1 MRFDEYRSHDALG
14 LAALVKDGEI
24 TADQLLEA
32 AIQRAD
38 SVNPE
43 LNAIVRRMDG
53 TARARA
59 GEELTGPFAGV
70 PFLLKDLGQ
79 DYQGTP
85 TSSGSRPLAGV
96 PAVEHATVVQRWLDA
111 GLVVFGKTN
120 TPEFGAKG
128 ITEPDLFGAARNPW
142 DTSRSPGGSSGGSA
156 AAVAAG
162 IVPVAGASDGGGSIR
177 IPAACCGLVGLKP
190 GRGLVPMGPGRG
202 EAMHGA
208 ATNGV
213 VSRSVRDSA
222 AMLDVLVGGEPSGP
236 YVPAIPARSF
246 LSQVGADPGRL
257 RIGVCTASSI
267 NSAPHPQAVAAVET
281 VARAL
286 EDLGHHVEILESQPV
301 DDLALARDFLTSWFA
316 YLAWVVEDTRRL
328 TGCADRDFEVD
339 TRIVAALGRA
349 QSSVDY
355 LDAVMRRDQY
365 VRELTTFFSGYDLLM
380 TPTLADL
387 PPHIGALDTPP
398 LARRGAAALLATRT
412 APLLRHSGFVESII
426 DANLSWVPYTQL
438 ANLTGRPALSLPLH
452 WTPEG
457 VPMGVHFT
465 AQLGGETMLLRLAGQ
480 LEQALP
486 WSDRHPARSA
496 DDVAG
501 HPRMRG
507 PILKT
512 SQ

>member
-1 MRFDEYRSHDALG
+1 MRFDEFRSHDALG
-14 LAALVKDGEI
+14 LAALVRRREA
-24 TADQLLEA
+24 TPVELLDA
-32 AIQRAD
+32 AVKRAD
-38 SVNPE
+38 SVNPG
-43 LNAIVRRMDG
+43 LNAIVHRMDG
-53 TARARA
+53 TARDRA
-59 GEELTGPFAGV
+59 AGDLTGPFAGV

-79 DYQGTP
+79 DYAGSP
-85 TSSGSRPLAGV
+85 TSGGSRPLVGV

-128 ITEPDLFGAARNPW
+128 ITEPELFGPARNPW

-162 IVPVAGASDGGGSIR
+162 IVPAAGASDGGGSIR

-190 GRGLVPMGPGRG
+190 GRGLVPMGPLRG

-213 VSRSVRDSA
+213 VSRSVRDTA
-222 AMLDVLVGGEPSGP
+222 AMLDVLMGGEPGGP
-236 YVPAIPARSF
+236 YVPATPSESF

-267 NSAPHPQAVAAVET
+267 NPEPHPEALAAVENA
-281 VARAL
+281 ARTL
-286 EDLGHHVEILESQPV
+286 EDLGHHVEILDAQPV
-301 DDLALARDFLTSWFA
+301 DDFALARDFLTSWFA
-316 YLAWVVEDTRRL
+316 YLAWSVEDTKRR
-328 TGCADRDFEVD
+328 TGCADRDFETD

-365 VRELTTFFSGYDLLM
+365 VRELTTYFDGYDLLM

-387 PPHIGALDTPP
+387 PPRIGALDTPP
-398 LARRGAAALLATRT
+398 LARRGAAAMLATRT
-412 APLLRHSGFVESII
+412 ASLLRHSGFVESLIN
-426 DANLSWVPYTQL
+426 ANLSWVPYTQL
-438 ANLTGRPALSLPLH
+438 ANLTGRPAMSLPLH

-465 AQLGGETMLLRLAGQ
+465 AQLGGESTLLRLAGQ
-480 LEQALP
+480 LEQSSP
-486 WSDRHPARSA
+486 WSDRNPALNDA
-496 DDVAG
+496 
-501 HPRMRG
+501 
-507 PILKT
+507 
-512 SQ
+512 